1 MVLNL
6 TRKIAQQTVRNFT
19 HTTWVSGQHLKS
31 LLHVMMCFP
40 LSGPPRTRISFP
52 EKAAH
57 GVLIM
62 IGTLAGPMYILT
74 QIENYKKRD

>member
-1 MVLNL
+1 MPLNL
-6 TRKIAQQTVRNFT
+6 TRKLAQQSIRNFT
-19 HTTWVSGQHLKS
+19 HSTWV
-31 LLHVMMCFP
+31 
-40 LSGPPRTRISFP
+40 SGPPRTRISFP

-57 GVLIM
+57 GILIM